1 MAGHSRRRRGP
12 FLTAGAAGQATRL
25 CKASESPCRADDV
38 AEPGG
43 RCGRQGGRA
52 ALLLAACARQPMAC
66 ATRHLLRTHSPPQ
79 VKGRLT
85 HTGRGMSGPLRDEV
99 GARYGGAQSPV
110 KPSRERAG
118 PGKADMAPKVL
129 PGSLLAVSR
138 SLVIPRS
145 AERHKRARAGPAN
158 GGCAA
163 RPRSLVCVLPA
174 CSGLGRC
181 FARAGVCRA
190 RLASGSL
197 GRVAAVCRRPGS
209 PAVGD
214 LGV

>member
-1 MAGHSRRRRGP
+1 MRPSRAAARRRWGPRALASRRLVQLGI
-12 FLTAGAAGQATRL
+12 
-25 CKASESPCRADDV
+25 C
-38 AEPGG
+38 
-43 RCGRQGGRA
+43 
-52 ALLLAACARQPMAC
+52 CA
-66 ATRHLLRTHSPPQ
+66 HIGPPQ

-85 HTGRGMSGPLRDEV
+85 HTGWGMSGPLRDEV

-163 RPRSLVCVLPA
+163 RPRSLVW
-174 CSGLGRC
+174 
-181 FARAGVCRA
+181 
-190 RLASGSL
+190 
-197 GRVAAVCRRPGS
+197 
-209 PAVGD
+209 
-214 LGV
+214 